1 MSGAQTSARAN
12 ADAYVFESTRIRAL
26 ENGLIGTDR
35 LERLLNAEGLTR
47 CEELLEEFGVELV
60 RDPETEAFDRE
71 RTLELRLKRAYREA
85 LSVAEGDECFR
96 LWLFPYDCNN
106 IKVMIKCRYR
116 GVRAD
121 EMLFDYGT
129 VGLDKLKEIFS
140 DGSYEKLPVP
150 FGEATAEAVRA
161 LSATANPQT
170 VDLILDA
177 ACYRAMLDLAKQSG
191 VKFAETLVMQKIDL
205 TNLVT
210 CLRRMRSSDRYVG
223 EILPREFFLEGG
235 SFSYEFLRGLCQAG
249 EEEFWTRMG
258 YSAYESVVLRDAR
271 HASLG
276 AVERACDNFFM
287 STVRSA
293 RMIPYGAEPII
304 AYLLATEF
312 EVKNLRILLSGQEIS
327 LSQKEIRKRMR
338 LSYV

>member
-1 MSGAQTSARAN
+1 MRS

-26 ENGLIGTDR
+26 ENGLIGSDR
-35 LERLLNAEGLTR
+35 LERLLNADGLGR

-60 RDPETEAFDRE
+60 RDPVTDALDRE

-96 LWLFPYDCNN
+96 LWLLPYDCNN
-106 IKVMIKCRYR
+106 IKAMIKCRYR
-116 GVRAD
+116 GVPVD
-121 EMLFDYGT
+121 DLLFDFGT
-129 VGLDKLKEIFS
+129 IEMDALKEIFAN
-140 DGSYEKLPVP
+140 GSFDALPDP
-150 FGEATAEAVRA
+150 FGGAAEEAARA

-177 ACYRAMLDLAKQSG
+177 ACFAAMLALAKQSG
-191 VKFAETLVMQKIDL
+191 LQFAETLVTQKIDL

-210 CLRRMRSSDRYVG
+210 CLRRMRIADRYVG

-235 SFSYEFLRGLCQAG
+235 SLSYEFLSGLCRDG
-249 EEEFWTRMG
+249 EDEFWTRIG
-258 YSAYESVVLRDAR
+258 YSPYEKIVLRNAR
-271 HASLG
+271 HASIG

-304 AYLLATEF
+304 GYLLATEY
-312 EVKNLRILLSGQEIS
+312 EVKNLRILLSGLEIS
-327 LSQKEIRKRMR
+327 LSQKEIRERMR
-338 LSYV
+338 ISYV